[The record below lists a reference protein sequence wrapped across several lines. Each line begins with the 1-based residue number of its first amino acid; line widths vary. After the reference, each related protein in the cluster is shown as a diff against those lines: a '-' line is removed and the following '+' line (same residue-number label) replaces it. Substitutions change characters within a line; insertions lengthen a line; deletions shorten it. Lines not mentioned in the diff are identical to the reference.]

1 MLYVT
6 ISYVWDLTCAT
17 STCWEVHIPELPPK
31 WKSIYLQTGIC
42 CADIYQLSSI
52 ISEQRLNWITPGS
65 PKPSYHGWV
74 RWVVNLEKTIGF
86 YSSNMKGEM
95 GVGRKQNKT
104 PPPQKNPMLNTYYFC
119 PDDTSL
125 SKDYWSRHTSPAWDS
140 DSSRMKGI
148 SVSKLAKKLVHWC
161 SKIIK
166 S

>member
-1 MLYVT
+1 MLFSPMLYVT

-31 WKSIYLQTGIC
+31 WKSIYLQIGIC
-42 CADIYQLSSI
+42 CADINQLSSI
-52 ISEQRLNWITPGS
+52 ISEQTLNWITPGS

-104 PPPQKNPMLNTYYFC
+104 PPPKKKPQCSILI
-119 PDDTSL
+119 TS
-125 SKDYWSRHTSPAWDS
+125 A
-140 DSSRMKGI
+140 RMTLAFQRITEAGI
-148 SVSKLAKKLVHWC
+148 PPPPEILIVPEWREFRYQN
-161 SKIIK
+161 
-166 S
+166 